1 MCCSV
6 GLSGEGAGA
15 VINTELPFA
24 VQERQGA
31 ISILNMEARS
41 VCEVKQTATA
51 EPMFI
56 LAAPPKK
63 AHIHYKPVEYIF
75 IHKWVLNNQTGI

>member
-1 MCCSV
+1 MWCSV

-15 VINTELPFA
+15 VINTVLPFT
-24 VQERQGA
+24 VQERQGT

-41 VCEVKQTATA
+41 VCDVKQTATA

-56 LAAPPKK
+56 LAATPRHTLQTCSVYVCPQRV
-63 AHIHYKPVEYIF
+63 YK
-75 IHKWVLNNQTGI
+75 